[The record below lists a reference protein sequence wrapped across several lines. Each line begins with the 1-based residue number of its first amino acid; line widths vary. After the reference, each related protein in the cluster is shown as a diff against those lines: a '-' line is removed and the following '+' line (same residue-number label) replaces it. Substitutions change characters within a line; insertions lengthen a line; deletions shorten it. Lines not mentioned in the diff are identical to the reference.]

1 MWKKMQIL
9 FFFAFSSLFFKK
21 RQNFSFKN
29 VIRTK
34 NKTCD
39 LYTNN
44 LLLKFGGDYLI
55 FIAKNMF
62 FFTDD
67 DAKSVK

>member
-1 MWKKMQIL
+1 MWKKCNFC
-9 FFFAFSSLFFKK
+9 FFIAFSSLFFKK
-21 RQNFSFKN
+21 RQNFSYKN
-29 VIRTK
+29 VITK